1 MVLTVVNTM
10 LWAALPLSAAVYG
23 SAVPRQNT
31 QNTGDINLAEII
43 RDAPEVQAHM
53 KSTMRH
59 LGKVF
64 PYSEGLMSASKGGVD
79 LLNSA
84 EIPEFDRKCLF
95 VRNSIKETGWQSS
108 LDVNPHPNADDVVTG
123 ATEEPMTISKSTV
136 KTNSYRLGW
145 NKESSKETGQSV
157 TAEVSVGYGPF
168 SASLGTTVYGNQRMT
183 EGQSLETSTQDEVSV
198 KIDKPYTCPA
208 RSICRVVTW
217 TYIRTITGSCFLT
230 PYYNETCGKGEGG
243 KGNLYSLGLLQLCSP
258 ADKISNNFY
267 EHVPRKPGYGPELNG
282 IKMPPEGA
290 TPKYHQSCSF
300 SYTLRDEHGTPVSAI
315 ANIIEKYP
323 DPNAKKTEVTRV
335 PKAIEWRLTGAKD
348 LACRLERDWFWMAPN
363 RFYIPTK
370 DGGNKKWQDRDDLP
384 EPEGCKEKRAEYD
397 EPKSKRA
404 GDEEAEEPPSYSGGD
419 NNNLEEEPPAY
430 DGVKV
435 VILKDGMPAFLE
447 KLGQSKSEG
456 FVANRIDEAKP
467 SSREVHGRAAD
478 YIPNVRDC
486 LADFVGKNGQ
496 G

>member
-1 MVLTVVNTM
+1 MVLTVVNAM
-10 LWAALPLSAAVYG
+10 LWATLPLSAAVYG

-31 QNTGDINLAEII
+31 QNTGDFNLAEII
-43 RDAPEVQAHM
+43 RDSPQVQAHM
-53 KSTMRH
+53 KSTMSH

-64 PYSEGLMSASKGGVD
+64 PFSEGPMSASKGGVD

-108 LDVNPHPNADDVVTG
+108 LDVNPHPNGDNVVTREN
-123 ATEEPMTISKSTV
+123 EEPMTISTSAV

-183 EGQSLETSTQDEVSV
+183 EGQNAEMSKQEEVSV
-198 KIDKPYTCPA
+198 KIDRPYTCPA
-208 RSICRVVTW
+208 WSICRVVTW

-230 PYYNETCGKGEGG
+230 PYYNETCGRGEAGN
-243 KGNLYSLGLLQLCSP
+243 GNLYSLGLLRSCSP
-258 ADKISNNFY
+258 SDKIADNFY
-267 EHVPRKPGYGPELNG
+267 EFILGQTVYGPDLEG
-282 IKMPPEGA
+282 IKMHITEGVI
-290 TPKYHQSCSF
+290 PRYQDNCSF
-300 SYTLRDEHGTPVSAI
+300 SYTLRDEHRTPVSAI

-323 DPNAKKTEVTRV
+323 DPNAKKIEVTSV
-335 PKAIEWRLTGAKD
+335 PKARKWVNSKAGD
-348 LACRLERDWFWMAPN
+348 LVCSLERKWSWMPPN
-363 RFYIPTK
+363 RFYISST
-370 DGGNKKWQDRDDLP
+370 DGGDGKWHNRDDLP
-384 EPEGCKEKRAEYD
+384 QPEGCMETRPDTES
-397 EPKSKRA
+397 KSKRA
-404 GDEEAEEPPSYSGGD
+404 EAELD
-419 NNNLEEEPPAY
+419 NNSLEEEPPAY

-435 VILKDGMPAFLE
+435 DILQDGMPAFLE

-456 FVANRIDEAKP
+456 FIANRIDEAKP

-486 LADFVGKNGQ
+486 LADFVKKNTQ